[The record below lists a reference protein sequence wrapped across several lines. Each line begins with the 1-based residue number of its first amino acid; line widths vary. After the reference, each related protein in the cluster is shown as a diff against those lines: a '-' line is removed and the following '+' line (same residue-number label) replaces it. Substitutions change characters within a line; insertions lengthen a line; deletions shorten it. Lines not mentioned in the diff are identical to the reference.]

1 MTHWIQELDVK
12 EGSLTA
18 QAKRHNMTPMDFAHF
33 VLEHEDQFKPI
44 TIKRAN
50 LALNLQKRRSG
61 GSCYD
66 ECDELRGG
74 IIHFDDHLSGG
85 LKGVSRASGF
95 IQRSMAEMKKKEGKY
110 TKGNIELPALNLKDG
125 AKFDAKKITKQSP
138 FLYNHITK
146 GVPYE
151 NNRLNPILTTGQTAG
166 VRIIDGKEQSF
177 KQPDPKYNKHTLRF
191 YPLPRAGLRKL
202 TAKEEAQKKK
212 AIEEYTELIKNAYPA
227 DFVKNPNA
235 TPKSSANVS
244 QKKGKKNGRVSAP
257 VIQQNTFDKPFEIS
271 FKWGNEGNEG

>member
-1 MTHWIQELDVK
+1 MTHQ
-12 EGSLTA
+12 
-18 QAKRHNMTPMDFAHF
+18 
-33 VLEHEDQFKPI
+33 
-44 TIKRAN
+44 
-50 LALNLQKRRSG
+50 
-61 GSCYD
+61 YD
-66 ECDELRGG
+66 EYNELTGG

-138 FLYNHITK
+138 FLYHHITK

-212 AIEEYTELIKNAYPA
+212 AIDEYAELLKNAFPA

-235 TPKSSANVS
+235 TPKSSKSVS
-244 QKKGKKNGRVSAP
+244 QKKGQKSKGVSRGVLQPSWTLYPARLQELLTEKDKLSPSSYEIVEKKYEMLTPDERNLP
-257 VIQQNTFDKPFEIS
+257 VDEKREIARLKYIKK
-271 FKWGNEGNEG
+271 FPNWA